1 MTKSNTQP
9 LKRGSYGAKEL
20 KEVIRKNTVRA
31 TVFTFAGMALFF
43 GSYYAYSAFGPKTSA
58 DLRPPLKAK
67 RVSLRN
73 LPPPPP
79 SEATPPPPP
88 STDQILKQVAR
99 AGKPVAVPDAL
110 VTPEME
116 IFASVEDM
124 ETSDAQGS
132 VEETEIDVEVE
143 DLDIEVEV
151 EEEIP
156 DMYEFIPVEVQP
168 STDIS
173 ALQKLVEYPDIAK
186 RAGIEGTVYIR
197 VYVGKDG
204 KLQEA
209 VVEHSDNEQLKQ
221 AALKAVKQATY
232 SPGIQNGEPVG
243 AWFSVPVVFQL
254 R

>member
-1 MTKSNTQP
+1 MTQKKKEPT
-9 LKRGSYGAKEL
+9 KRGSYGAAEL
-20 KEVIRKNTVRA
+20 KVAIRKNTVRA
-31 TVFTFAGMALFF
+31 CVLTISSMVVFF
-43 GSYYAYSAFGPKTSA
+43 GSYYAYSTINPSSA
-58 DLRPPLKAK
+58 GDLRPPLKAK

-88 STDQILKQVAR
+88 STQQIMQQVAR
-99 AGKPVAVPDAL
+99 AGRPVAVPDAL

-124 ETSDAQGS
+124 QMSDAQGS
-132 VEETEIDVEVE
+132 AEETDVEIEVE
-143 DLDIEVEV
+143 DLNLEVEV

-168 STDIS
+168 NTDIA
-173 ALQKLVEYPDIAK
+173 ALQKLVEYPDVAK

-197 VYVGKDG
+197 VYVGSDG
-204 KLQEA
+204 SLVRAE
-209 VVEHSDNEQLKQ
+209 VEHSDNDMLKE

-232 SPGIQNGEPVG
+232 TPGIQNGEPVG